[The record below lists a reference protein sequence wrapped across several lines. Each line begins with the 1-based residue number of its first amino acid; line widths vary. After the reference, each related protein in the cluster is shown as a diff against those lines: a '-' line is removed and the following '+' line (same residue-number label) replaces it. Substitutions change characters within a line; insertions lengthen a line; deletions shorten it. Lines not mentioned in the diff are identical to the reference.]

1 MGLVVCVWV
10 CRQCLGSLVVG
21 WWFSVMVFSG
31 SVGDGGSRRWWGFCL
46 GLPAVMGF
54 VFGFAGSDG
63 VSGFDFSPSSRP
75 WLQTKWVVVGL
86 GLPAWVWWLWVWVC
100 RRGCGGYGRLLLIG
114 CRGFGWGVKKN
125 I

>member
-1 MGLVVCVWV
+1 MGIL
-10 CRQCLGSLVVG
+10 
-21 WWFSVMVFSG
+21 
-31 SVGDGGSRRWWGFCL
+31 
-46 GLPAVMGF
+46 
-54 VFGFAGSDG
+54 FGFAGGDG
-63 VSGFDFSPSSRP
+63 VSRFDFSLPSRL

-125 I
+125 IEKKKLFYNILM

>member
-1 MGLVVCVWV
+1 MAHDNGKVNHRTIINNLELRVQEHIAATCN
-10 CRQCLGSLVVG
+10 GESLKPQG
-21 WWFSVMVFSG
+21 PLRSS
-31 SVGDGGSRRWWGFCL
+31 C
-46 GLPAVMGF
+46 PPI
-54 VFGFAGSDG
+54 GFAGGDG
-63 VSGFDFSPSSRP
+63 VSGFDFSLPSRP